1 MGQKPSPKGP
11 PSRSKEQ
18 KLPRLT
24 NWVSNSEQKVN
35 TLLVFEAVKL
45 VYLSWWHQPLVG
57 WTPTQPGV
65 TALVVPSV
73 SSYLTSWTW
82 QDRQPASLCME
93 GFSEQI
99 WRGRER
105 SGGATCG
112 PALAASP
119 HWDSTVSSGL
129 VRYGCQTGLDGL
141 DGLSSSAGERETVER
156 SIGRRRGGACRHV
169 QHALSEP
176 DAAVSV
182 CECVVQTFELPGR
195 GVLGSCARRNGRINP
210 GSQGVR
216 A

>member
-82 QDRQPASLCME
+82 QDRQPAFVWKASP
-93 GFSEQI
+93 SKS
-99 WRGRER
+99 GRER
-105 SGGATCG
+105 SGGATGG

-182 CECVVQTFELPGR
+182 YECVVQTFELPGR